1 MDDDVRRQKH
11 ERRENLESYFGEW
24 RMKRSLLGGLC
35 LASIL
40 SVGLAG
46 CGGGTMDEG
55 MPTAGEIKTDVPLDP
70 KMVNMSGASFA
81 DQKKAA
87 AKNAAA
93 GRAAAAA
100 AAAPPSGAEKQDN
113 E

>member
-1 MDDDVRRQKH
+1 
-11 ERRENLESYFGEW
+11 
-24 RMKRSLLGGLC
+24 MKRSLLGGLC

-46 CGGGTMDEG
+46 CGGGMEEG
-55 MPTAGEIKTDVPLDP
+55 MPTGENLKTDIPLDP
-70 KMVNMSGASFA
+70 NMVDMSKGRGSFA

-93 GRAAAAA
+93 AKAAP
-100 AAAPPSGAEKQDN
+100 AAPPSGAEKSDN